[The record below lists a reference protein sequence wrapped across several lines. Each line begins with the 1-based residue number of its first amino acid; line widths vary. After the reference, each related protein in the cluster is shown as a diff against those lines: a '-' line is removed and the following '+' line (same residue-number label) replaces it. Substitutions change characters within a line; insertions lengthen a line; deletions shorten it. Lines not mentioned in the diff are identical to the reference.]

1 MGTFLIPFNI
11 SVKYTS
17 FSEFTTAC
25 DVLHYHLL
33 LAFWIVCSG
42 ILDFISHPPRYCTRY
57 SRLLDLPKMTNFCS
71 YVVFTIQAPKIYNF
85 IFRSYGIVDY
95 TISCSNKYLQQY
107 YDKLPKSRR
116 INCDRN
122 LDVGLHFIR
131 VR

>member
-1 MGTFLIPFNI
+1 MGRFLIPFNI
-11 SVKYTS
+11 ILKYSSV
-17 FSEFTTAC
+17 SEFTTAC

-33 LAFWIVCSG
+33 FAFWIVCSG

-71 YVVFTIQAPKIYNF
+71 YVVFTIQAPKIHNF

-95 TISCSNKYLQQY
+95 TISCPNKYLQQY
-107 YDKLPKSRR
+107 YNKLTKSRR